1 MTDVKLESSSE
12 TTPAT
17 TTEAVA
23 EPVIATEQETT
34 ASASVSDVES
44 TESQTQSIVEAV
56 LDLGAAWARYG
67 LVVGKLA
74 LKTSAKTLE
83 STANILGSLADEFE
97 RKAEQQKSD
106 KNHSARAA

>member
-1 MTDVKLESSSE
+1 MTDVKPESSSE
-12 TTPAT
+12 TTPVT

-23 EPVIATEQETT
+23 EPVIATEQET
-34 ASASVSDVES
+34 AAASVSDNGSSE
-44 TESQTQSIVEAV
+44 TQTQSIVDAV

-83 STANILGSLADEFE
+83 STANILGSLADEFD
-97 RKAEQQKSD
+97 RKVEQQKAE
-106 KNHSARAA
+106 KNDDARAA